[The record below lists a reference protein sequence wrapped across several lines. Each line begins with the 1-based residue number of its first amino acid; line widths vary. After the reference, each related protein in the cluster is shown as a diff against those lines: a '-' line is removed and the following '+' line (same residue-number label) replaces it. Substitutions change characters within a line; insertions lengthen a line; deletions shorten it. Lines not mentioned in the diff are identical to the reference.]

1 MTTRE
6 FKIGKMDCPGC
17 AHEVESALAN
27 LEGVRSARVDYFTNT
42 LHLIGDVD
50 FERLRQ
56 RVEALDKTVDHDSAA
71 NPGTDDAA
79 RLSGVVGFWDYLRGR
94 PDSRLA
100 IAGGALLLAA
110 IALDISQL
118 PQPEITN
125 LIYILAMLVAIKP
138 IALSG
143 FNALRVSREF
153 NINLLMT
160 IAALGALALGEF
172 LEAATVIFLFA
183 IGEALEG
190 YTADRARDSLRSLIA
205 LKPATALR
213 VHGDLV
219 EEVPVEALKLGDRI
233 RVLPGERIP
242 MDGTVLAGLSAVDQA
257 HITGESLPAPKASGD
272 DVFAGSINGEATLE
286 IHVSRLSA
294 DNTLSRIIEL
304 LRTAQSRRAP
314 SQRLIDRFAHVY
326 TPAVALT
333 ALAVAFLPP
342 VVFGG
347 SFWDSP
353 EGPGWLYRALAMLVI
368 ACPCALVI
376 STPVTVIS
384 AVTAAARRGV
394 LIKGGAALEALA
406 GAKMI
411 AFDKT
416 GTLTRGQLQVAD
428 TYTDDCADGPD
439 CEPCADLLALAA
451 SVEAQSRHPFAE
463 AILRTAKERGLSYGS
478 ASAVETMTGHGLRG
492 EVAGKR
498 VTIGSHR
505 YFDAEF
511 DHTAHLCDVAA
522 RIEAGGQSVV
532 MVHDGDNVRGVIALA
547 DAPREESRAV
557 VAALGDMDI
566 HSVMLSGDNNTVA
579 ASIAEQT
586 GVDHFLGELL
596 PQDKVMAVE
605 KLLVKHGQV
614 AMVGDGINDTPALAR
629 ATVGIAMGGAGS
641 AQAMETAD
649 VVLLADGLAQLPAT
663 VRRACFARR
672 LIRQNIALSFG
683 LKAVFLL
690 LAVTGNVSMLVAVFA
705 DMGMSLAVTLNG
717 MRALKK

>member
-1 MTTRE
+1 MRTRL
-6 FKIGKMDCPGC
+6 FKIGRMDCPGC
-17 AHEVESALAN
+17 AREVESALAN
-27 LEGVRSARVDYFTNT
+27 LDDVHSAKVDYFTNT
-42 LHLIGDVD
+42 LRLIGDVD
-50 FERLRQ
+50 FERLKQ
-56 RVEALDKTVDHDSAA
+56 RVEAVGKTIYLDGETKSGSDEATGSAGA
-71 NPGTDDAA
+71 K
-79 RLSGVVGFWDYLRGR
+79 GFWQYLRGR
-94 PDSRLA
+94 PDSRMA

-118 PQPEITN
+118 LQPYYTN
-125 LIYILAMLVAIKP
+125 VVYIMAMLVAMKP

-143 FNALRVSREF
+143 LNSLRINREF

-160 IAALGALALGEF
+160 IAALGALVLGEF

-190 YTADRARDSLRSLIA
+190 FTANRARDSLRSLVA

-219 EEVPVEALKLGDRI
+219 EEVAVEALRVGDRI

-242 MDGTVLAGLSAVDQA
+242 MDGAVLTGLSAVDQA
-257 HITGESLPAPKASGD
+257 HITGESLPVAKASGD
-272 DVFAGSINGEATLE
+272 NVFAGSINGQGALE
-286 IHVSRLSA
+286 IRVSRLSA
-294 DNTLSRIIEL
+294 ENTLSRIINM
-304 LRTAQSRRAP
+304 LRQAQSRRAP
-314 SQRLIDRFAHVY
+314 SQRLVDRFAHIY

-333 ALAVAFLPP
+333 ALAVALVPP
-342 VVFGG
+342 IVFGG
-347 SFWDSP
+347 SFWNTP
-353 EGPGWLYRALAMLVI
+353 AGHGWLYRALAMLVI

-384 AVTAAARRGV
+384 AITAAARRGV

-406 GAKMI
+406 RAKVI

-439 CEPCADLLALAA
+439 CTPCADLLALAA
-451 SVEAQSRHPFAE
+451 SVEAQSRHPFAS
-463 AILRTAKERGLSYGS
+463 AILRAANERGLAIES
-478 ASAVETMTGHGLRG
+478 ASAVETLTGHGVRG

-505 YFDAEF
+505 YFDGEF
-511 DHTAHLCDVAA
+511 NHNAQLCALAA
-522 RIEAGGQSVV
+522 QVEAGGQSAV

-547 DAPREESRAV
+547 DTPREESRAV
-557 VAALGDMDI
+557 VAGLGEMAI
-566 HSVMLSGDNNTVA
+566 HSVMLSGDNSSVA
-579 ASIAEQT
+579 ASIAKQV
-586 GVDHFLGELL
+586 GVDQFHGELL

-605 KLLVKHGQV
+605 KLLAKHGQV

-629 ATVGIAMGGAGS
+629 ASVGIAMGGAGS

-649 VVLLADGLAQLPAT
+649 VVLMADGLAQLPVT
-663 VRRACFARR
+663 VRRARFAGN

-690 LAVTGNVSMLVAVFA
+690 LALTGNASMLAAVFA

-717 MRALKK
+717 MRALRE